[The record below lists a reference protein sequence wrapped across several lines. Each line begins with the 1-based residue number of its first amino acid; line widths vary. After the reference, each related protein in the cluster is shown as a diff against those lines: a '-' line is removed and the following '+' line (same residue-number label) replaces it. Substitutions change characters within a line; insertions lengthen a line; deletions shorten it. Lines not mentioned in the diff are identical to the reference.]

1 MASVPMTNSE
11 TAPAAVK
18 FRFIATICSGSFLLF
33 LVQPMIARMALPR
46 LGGAPAVWNSAML
59 VYQALLLG
67 GYAYAH
73 WLGRFAPR
81 RQAMIH
87 IAAFLVAALMLPIGL
102 AAGNPPADA
111 NPFLWVPMLL
121 LGSIGPL
128 FFVVAA
134 QAPLMQRWFTLS
146 GGGDPY
152 PLYAASNLGSF
163 GGLIAYPLLVEP
175 LLAVA
180 QQSALWT
187 CGYVA
192 LLILVGLCAVVL
204 PKDAVAA
211 VAQVPTSPLPNRRR
225 VAYWIILAAVPSGL
239 MLSTS
244 LHLTTDI
251 VAMPLLWV
259 VPLGLYLLSFSVAF
273 AANRTLAD
281 VLTRLAPFALL
292 FAACGVFA
300 DSTRWPVAFAFASLA
315 NLFIV
320 SVALH
325 SAMFARRPEPEH
337 LTRFYLAM
345 SVGGVIGGLFCA
357 LAAPLIF
364 DWTYE
369 HPILLAASAFLLAPS
384 AIFGWATRVW
394 GAENRATRITV
405 IGLALLLLVSM
416 VGQGGAGLPVSQ
428 TAAMVTSFALIGLA
442 VLSLG
447 SRWLYTGAVIALM
460 LCLGGW
466 NKVAL
471 SAAPGQMTRSFFGV
485 YSLRNSTDVRTLVHG
500 TTVHGIQNRG
510 TVAREVMPT
519 SYYAPNSGV
528 GLAMRAAPSLFGQ
541 KARIGVVGLGAGTL
555 ACYAKPGQAW
565 RFYEIDP
572 VIVELARDPKSFT
585 FLSRCLPGGDVAI
598 GDARIV
604 IARQPVNNADLLA
617 VDAFS
622 SDSVPMHLLTTE
634 AFATY
639 RKHLSANGLLMVH
652 ISNRYLDLSPV
663 IAAAA
668 ANGWSARIRHYTPD
682 KAGEN
687 LRYAASIWVAM
698 SPDPATIDRLMAFDR
713 TQPWETLKPRPG
725 FSPWG
730 DDHASILSIIK
741 IKEQD

>member
-1 MASVPMTNSE
+1 MASLPMTSNN
-11 TAPAAVK
+11 AAVTASK
-18 FRFIATICSGSFLLF
+18 FRFVATICAGSFLLF

-87 IAAFLVAALMLPIGL
+87 IAAFMLAAIMLPIGL

-111 NPFLWVPMLL
+111 NPFFWVPMLL

-175 LLAVA
+175 MLAVA
-180 QQSALWT
+180 QQSAMWT
-187 CGYVA
+187 CGYIA
-192 LLILVGLCAVVL
+192 LMILIGLCAVVL
-204 PKDAVAA
+204 PKGVAA
-211 VAQVPTSPLPNRRR
+211 QTVQSPASPLPDRRR
-225 VAYWIILAAVPSGL
+225 VASWIILAAVPSGL

-273 AANRTLAD
+273 AANRTLANF
-281 VLTRLAPFALL
+281 LTRLAPFALL

-369 HPILLAASAFLLAPS
+369 HPILLAASALLLAPS
-384 AIFGWATRVW
+384 AIFDWAKRIWNGDDRAARTTRW
-394 GAENRATRITV
+394 GLI
-405 IGLALLLLVSM
+405 ALLFISM
-416 VGQGGAGLPVSQ
+416 IGQGGFLPASQ
-428 TAAMVTSFALIGLA
+428 TIVAATSFALIGLA

-447 SRWLYTGAVIALM
+447 NRWLYAGAVIALM

-485 YSLRNSTDVRTLVHG
+485 YSLRNSNDVRTLVHG

-510 TVAREVMPT
+510 TPEREMMPT

-528 GLAMRAAPSLFGQ
+528 GLAMRAAPTLFGQ

-572 VIVELARDPKSFT
+572 VIVTLARDPKSFT
-585 FLSRCLPGGDVAI
+585 FLSRCLPGADVAI

-604 IARQPVNNADLLA
+604 LAGEPVNSADLLA

-639 RKHLSANGLLMVH
+639 RKHISVNGLLMVH

-668 ANGWSARIRHYTPD
+668 KNGWSARIRNYLPD
-682 KAGEN
+682 KADEK
-687 LRYAASIWVAM
+687 LRYAGSIWVAM
-698 SPDPATIDRLMAFDR
+698 SPDPATIDRLVAYDR
-713 TQPWETLKPRPG
+713 AQSWAPLKPRPG

-741 IKEQD
+741 IKQQD